1 MGTYILCGKD
11 ENGLNA
17 VQRGEIYLDNKR
29 YSSFKKSDE
38 KILSLD
44 EILENPLADQSAL
57 KKAQE
62 RYIYTKKKPQ
72 INRPHYDKETGEITD
87 RGDMDIPGMQNLWD
101 SIDRMEHL
109 IATLDGRLPTP
120 DGVDTSSYRIYR
132 LRHNLISLR
141 QMQYALKDSYNPP
154 IHFQSLDRPRP
165 QFIDWSED
173 CFYWITLEQWQQ
185 RVNNALTHLISRNLS
200 DYETKEVGDQTYVKW
215 VVALHTFDWEN
226 IKHVK
231 AIMNYYDIIRD
242 HMREKFDT
250 YGRMLIF
257 DFDRYRAMCNF
268 SEIRNFI
275 LQCKLEKFS
284 HPEILW
290 ALSTQ
295 YGLTYNENHLSN
307 ILAREIPGK
316 FVEVATKHRLMVETP
331 RDQLKKCHTCGRLLP
346 PSPLFFV
353 RNKTRRDGLS
363 SNCKECE
370 KAKRIE
376 KGGCIYDRRVKETQM
391 FAVQTGKV

>member
-1 MGTYILCGKD
+1 MEAAKEY
-11 ENGLNA
+11 A
-17 VQRGEIYLDNKR
+17 V
-29 YSSFKKSDE
+29 SFKKSDE

-173 CFYWITLEQWQQ
+173 CFYWITLE
-185 RVNNALTHLISRNLS
+185 
-200 DYETKEVGDQTYVKW
+200 
-215 VVALHTFDWEN
+215 
-226 IKHVK
+226 
-231 AIMNYYDIIRD
+231 
-242 HMREKFDT
+242 
-250 YGRMLIF
+250 
-257 DFDRYRAMCNF
+257 
-268 SEIRNFI
+268 
-275 LQCKLEKFS
+275 
-284 HPEILW
+284 
-290 ALSTQ
+290 
-295 YGLTYNENHLSN
+295 
-307 ILAREIPGK
+307 
-316 FVEVATKHRLMVETP
+316 
-331 RDQLKKCHTCGRLLP
+331 
-346 PSPLFFV
+346 
-353 RNKTRRDGLS
+353 
-363 SNCKECE
+363 
-370 KAKRIE
+370 
-376 KGGCIYDRRVKETQM
+376 
-391 FAVQTGKV
+391 